1 MARSPNGTAAGN
13 GAATN
18 TPHWG
23 PVVWCTTTA
32 ALHRG
37 PAICFSDVG
46 SAHDADWVRVD
57 ARRVDARWTS
67 SAPLIATVSVTGLV
81 TALAEGTAIIRAT
94 SGPQSGTST
103 ITAVK
108 R

>member
-1 MARSPNGTAAGN
+1 MGQRRATAQPP
-13 GAATN
+13 TR
-18 TPHWG
+18 PHWG

-32 ALHRG
+32 ALDRG
-37 PAICFSDVG
+37 PRDLFLRRG
-46 SAHDADWVRVD
+46 SAHDADGVRVD

-67 SAPLIATVSVTGLV
+67 NAPLIATVSVTGLV
-81 TALAEGTAIIRAT
+81 TAVAEGTAIIRAT

-103 ITAVK
+103 LTVVK